1 MIKNN
6 NGKVKEDKTVKEIKK
21 IYDLMVQSNLLEI
34 ELDEKKYKIKI
45 KRKSEKSN
53 KEERV
58 VVKENKALTGL
69 DLAAPSLEQKNIKEM
84 ETIKASISGV
94 FYESPSP
101 DSPPFVE
108 VNGVVEKG
116 EPICIVEAMK
126 VMNEIQAE
134 KKCKIIKILVK
145 NGKSVQQGEDLF
157 SVSYL

>member
-1 MIKNN
+1 MIKNSRE
-6 NGKVKEDKTVKEIKK
+6 KIKEDITVKEIKK
-21 IYDLMVQSNLLEI
+21 IYDLMVKSNLLEI

-58 VVKENKALTGL
+58 VVKENNALAGI
-69 DLAAPSLEQKNIKEM
+69 DLTASSLEQKKIKEM
-84 ETIKASISGV
+84 ETIKASIPGV

-108 VNGVVEKG
+108 VNGIVEKG
-116 EPICIVEAMK
+116 ETICIVEAMK

-157 SVSYL
+157 FVSYL